1 MSQPSDTPAPGGN
14 DRTDD
19 GQTQPTTHEQTED
32 TRVIQTDHPDAGS
45 QPTEQPP
52 TDQLPTDEA
61 ATRYPTEQDATEQY
75 RAEQYPADQAR
86 TEPAAADR
94 PRGPHLPAILLGL
107 ACLVIAGLA
116 MAQELG
122 HLRID
127 WGNVGPLGI
136 VAAGAVLVVLGLV
149 GLMTSRRRDAS

>member
-1 MSQPSDTPAPGGN
+1 MSQPNTPAPDGS

-19 GQTQPTTHEQTED
+19 GQTQPTTPEQTED
-32 TRVIQTDHPDAGS
+32 TSVIQTDHPDAGA
-45 QPTEQPP
+45 QPTEQLP
-52 TDQLPTDEA
+52 TEQLPTDRA
-61 ATRYPTEQDATEQY
+61 AAAP
-75 RAEQYPADQAR
+75 YPADEAQ
-86 TEPAAADR
+86 TEPAVAGR

-122 HLRID
+122 RLQVD

-149 GLMTSRRRDAS
+149 GLLTSRRRDAS

>member
-1 MSQPSDTPAPGGN
+1 MSQPNDTPPAVDS

-19 GQTQPTTHEQTED
+19 GHRQPAHPEQTED
-32 TRVIQTDHPDAGS
+32 TRVIQTDHPETGP
-45 QPTEQPP
+45 Q
-52 TDQLPTDEA
+52 PTDEA
-61 ATRYPTEQDATEQY
+61 PAVQPPTVQDPAAQAPTVQN
-75 RAEQYPADQAR
+75 PADQGP
-86 TEPAAADR
+86 TEPAVAKR
-94 PRGPHLPAILLGL
+94 PSGPHLPAILLGL

-122 HLRID
+122 HLQVD

-149 GLMTSRRRDAS
+149 GLLTSRRRDTD

>member
-1 MSQPSDTPAPGGN
+1 MTQPNDTPPASDS

-19 GQTQPTTHEQTED
+19 GRPQPAHPEQTED
-32 TRVIQTDHPDAGS
+32 TRVIQTDHPETGP
-45 QPTEQPP
+45 Q
-52 TDQLPTDEA
+52 PTDEA
-61 ATRYPTEQDATEQY
+61 PAAQAPTVQAPTVQD
-75 RAEQYPADQAR
+75 PADHVS
-86 TEPAAADR
+86 TEPAVAKR
-94 PRGPHLPAILLGL
+94 PSGPHLPAILLGL

-122 HLRID
+122 HLQVD

-149 GLMTSRRRDAS
+149 GLLTSRRRDTD

>member
-1 MSQPSDTPAPGGN
+1 MSQPNDTPAPGGD

-19 GQTQPTTHEQTED
+19 GQTQPTTPEHTED
-32 TRVIQTDHPDAGS
+32 TRVIQTDQPETGS

-52 TDQLPTDEA
+52 TDQPSTDQATAPQYPA
-61 ATRYPTEQDATEQY
+61 AQYPT
-75 RAEQYPADQAR
+75 EQYPADRAH
-86 TEPAAADR
+86 TEGVVAGR

-122 HLRID
+122 HLQID

-149 GLMTSRRRDAS
+149 GLLTSRRRQS

>member
-1 MSQPSDTPAPGGN
+1 MSQPNDTPAPGGSN
-14 DRTDD
+14 RLED
-19 GQTQPTTHEQTED
+19 GQTQPTNPEQTED
-32 TRVIQTDHPDAGS
+32 TRVIQTDQPETGS
-45 QPTEQPP
+45 QATERLP
-52 TDQLPTDEA
+52 TDQPPA
-61 ATRYPTEQDATEQY
+61 AQE
-75 RAEQYPADQAR
+75 PADQVL
-86 TEPAAADR
+86 TEPAVGGR

-107 ACLVIAGLA
+107 ACLVIAGLV

-149 GLMTSRRRDAS
+149 GLLTSRRRDAG